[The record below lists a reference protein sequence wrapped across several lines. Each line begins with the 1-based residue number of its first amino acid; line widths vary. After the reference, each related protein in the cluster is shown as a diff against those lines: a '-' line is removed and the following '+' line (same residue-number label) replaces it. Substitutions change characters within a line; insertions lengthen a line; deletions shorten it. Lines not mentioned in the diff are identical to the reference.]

1 MFPSKGV
8 RISQDVLDA
17 VADVR
22 TDSSETNWYD
32 EGFVFVYQE
41 LMNHLRSAHKL
52 LIYNNIASY
61 PGSSSSS
68 FFGGRAWVR
77 GYNNVSMLRL
87 WVFQERVCW
96 LNLWVWMC
104 SYCYGEANGI
114 LIGQHNE
121 SCIALFILQR

>member
-1 MFPSKGV
+1 
-8 RISQDVLDA
+8 
-17 VADVR
+17 
-22 TDSSETNWYD
+22 
-32 EGFVFVYQE
+32 
-41 LMNHLRSAHKL
+41 MNRLRSAHKL
-52 LIYNNIASY
+52 LIYTIYNDIASY

-68 FFGGRAWVR
+68 FFGGEAWVR

-87 WVFQERVCW
+87 WVFQERVRV
-96 LNLWVWMC
+96 LAENLWVWMC